1 MNQAEGMKTFLE
13 KIIYKTQMFTLLKKN
28 RSVDVGELSMM
39 VDYNL

>member
-13 KIIYKTQMFTLLKKN
+13 KIFYKIQMVTLLKKKQ
-28 RSVDVGELSMM
+28 SVDVGELSM

>member
-13 KIIYKTQMFTLLKKN
+13 KIIYKIQMFTLLKKKQ
-28 RSVDVGELSMM
+28 SVDVGELSM